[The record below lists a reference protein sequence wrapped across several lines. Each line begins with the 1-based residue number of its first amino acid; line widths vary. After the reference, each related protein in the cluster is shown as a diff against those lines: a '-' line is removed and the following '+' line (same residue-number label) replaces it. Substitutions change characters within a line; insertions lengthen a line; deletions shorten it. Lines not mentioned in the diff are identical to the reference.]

1 MPAKKKEKKEP
12 EITIEVIN
20 ELWDVIE
27 EMQLNLNMINDK
39 LKRIS
44 SRVGV

>member
-1 MPAKKKEKKEP
+1 MPTKKKETPRTVTEND
-12 EITIEVIN
+12 INNIWSVI
-20 ELWDVIE
+20 D